1 MLRNLSTTLRRIAA
15 ALALVALALT
25 GTVVSASS
33 ASAESPSLP
42 SSYVE
47 GTDKQAALFDPVV
60 VNRADITLS
69 AQGYNNLQANG
80 RGDYQAAQM
89 VFTTKNGPS
98 AKLEVGLRLKGQWGS
113 WRTLDQK
120 AAFKVKMNF
129 SVKGQKLDGV
139 KKFTFNNMVQD
150 QSMLHEATVYR
161 IFRAMGV
168 PAPRIG
174 YVRVYLNGVDYGL
187 HLNVESYD
195 DQMLERWYSSTQHL
209 YEGAY
214 WQDIVDG
221 QYQNMEIDE
230 GDLNN
235 REDLAA
241 LALVNNTK
249 NGQEWFEAVQQYL
262 DLNSFVKEIA
272 VERYIGHWDGYG
284 WTIKNNYYA
293 HSTQNGLFTILPWGT
308 DQTLNGWVDMYSYG
322 DVGIMAQK
330 CLAYT
335 PCLELYKGAMLK
347 VNDTVLSLGLTT
359 MIDKIAAAI
368 NPDVL
373 SDPRKEHDYGTA
385 LWLQESSKNHINWVT
400 GFIPGQVNAS
410 NAQGITAWEHSSA
423 VALSYPLGSTSV
435 GKKLNPTVTR
445 AGGNGTLRYRVVAG
459 TENCSVNAVSGV
471 VTVLA
476 VKYCRVSV
484 SAATDGSWAPSI
496 NYAELMDARKDGLVI
511 IDPIEGAKYGALT
524 EVSFTSKSSSPS
536 VVSATGPCKIVKK
549 VFISPTSGTGTC
561 TITVSAPA
569 DTTHLE
575 AMAEQDVTLALGDGV
590 AKKLTKNASFIGDLP
605 SGGSIVLNQVA
616 SQVSGNCSQIG
627 NRLYAGAASGTCS
640 VTFDES
646 QDEYLS
652 YPAKTFTVRM
662 VSSAQAFVGSF
673 GTSGNRKIGSTRY
686 VLARQGTQL
695 TTLNASA
702 TWTASAGCLL
712 IQEQTR
718 VLVKLKGRSSCQ
730 VTLRSVTIFGL
741 PTLVKTWNLNF

>member
-33 ASAESPSLP
+33 ASAESPP
-42 SSYVE
+42 WQPNYVE
-47 GTDKQAALFDPVV
+47 GNDPQAALFDPVV

-69 AQGYNNLQANG
+69 AEGYNNLQANG

-113 WRTLDQK
+113 WRNLDQK

-150 QSMLHEATVYR
+150 QSMLHEAVVYR

-187 HLNVESYD
+187 HLNVETYD

-249 NGQEWFEAVQQYL
+249 DGQEWFDAVQQYL

-284 WTIKNNYYA
+284 WTIKNNYFA

-322 DVGIMAQK
+322 DVGIMTQK

-359 MIDKIAAAI
+359 MIDNIAAAI

-385 LWLQESSKNHINWVT
+385 LWLQGTSKDHINWVT
-400 GFIPGQVNAS
+400 SSIPGQVNAT
-410 NAQGITAWEHSSA
+410 NEQGITAWEHSSA
-423 VALSYPLGSTSV
+423 VELSYPLGSTSV

-459 TENCSVNAVSGV
+459 TENCSVNAVTGV

-511 IDPIEGAKYGALT
+511 IDPIESAKYGALT
-524 EVSFTSKSSSPS
+524 EVTFTSKSDSTAL
-536 VVSATGPCKIVKK
+536 VTAAGPCTIVNK

-575 AMAEQDVTLALGDGV
+575 AMAEQDVTLSLGDGV
-590 AKKLTKNASFIGDLP
+590 AKKLTKDAAYVGDLP
-605 SGGSIVLNQVA
+605 TGGSIVMSQIPK
-616 SQVSGNCSQIG
+616 QVSGKCYRTG
-627 NRLYAGAASGTCS
+627 NKLFARVGYGKCEVTFAASQDS
-640 VTFDES
+640 KWIYPEATFS
-646 QDEYLS
+646 
-652 YPAKTFTVRM
+652 VRM
-662 VSSAQAFVGSF
+662 VSGAQRFAGSF
-673 GTSGNRKIGSTRY
+673 GPTGSHFIGATKF
-686 VLARQGTQL
+686 VLARQGAQQTN
-695 TTLNASA
+695 LNA
-702 TWTASAGCLL
+702 TGKWTTSAGCTL
-712 IQEQTR
+712 IQEPAR
-718 VLVKLKGRSSCQ
+718 VVVKLKGRSLCQ
-730 VTLRSVTIFGL
+730 VTLRSVAVFGL
-741 PTLVKTWNLNF
+741 PTVSKVWNFAY